1 MNPNRQNNFCASPA
15 SAGFAGRPGNRQP
28 MQNQGAIIGNIGHT
42 PCCSD
47 VIAAQNNVPCC
58 SDVISGGIII
68 GSGSQDCNKETVLSG
83 LPIAMAYVPWQSYG
97 NIYPLQQALRNG
109 TMFRELD
116 LEFAGRRCN

>member
-1 MNPNRQNNFCASPA
+1 MNPNRQNNCCAPIGAGCAS
-15 SAGFAGRPGNRQP
+15 RPGCRPPVAVPANV
-28 MQNQGAIIGNIGHT
+28 IGNT

-47 VIAAQNNVPCC
+47 VA
-58 SDVISGGIII
+58 SGGIII
-68 GSGSQDCNKETVLSG
+68 GSGCGNQGCDKETVLSG
-83 LPIAMAYVPWQSYG
+83 MPIAMAYVPWQSYG